1 VLLKLTPFAGHHCLD
16 YDHIVLFGNRCEL
29 HPNLPKGLS
38 NLVLT
43 DIPIENES
51 FPKFGSFSVTQTSF
65 VQYNMVDGQ
74 NYGHGQSSCSENKA
88 CLFIF
93 HHLSNISIACPS
105 ILYGSNVALPFS
117 SYRVFCSLL
126 TKPWHSYVPTCF
138 LAIKNI
144 ASLLLLSVLNKV
156 CFLPST
162 FNKFCNGGE

>member
-1 VLLKLTPFAGHHCLD
+1 MDTLR
-16 YDHIVLFGNRCEL
+16 IVY
-29 HPNLPKGLS
+29 
-38 NLVLT
+38 
-43 DIPIENES
+43 ES

-117 SYRVFCSLL
+117 SYKVFCSLL

-156 CFLPST
+156 CFLPSA